1 MKCIISGAVVGL
13 EQTFFR
19 VSEDVG
25 VVELCAN
32 VSSPVIDCPIAFP
45 FEVHLTTHDGSAG
58 LVSLVPRLFL
68 LCTHNL

>member
-1 MKCIISGAVVGL
+1 MYIQCIISGAVVGF

-32 VSSPVIDCPIAFP
+32 VYFPVIDCPIAFP
-45 FEVHLTTHDGSAG
+45 FEVHLFTRDGFAG
-58 LVSLVPRLFL
+58 TMSFTPL
-68 LCTHNL
+68 